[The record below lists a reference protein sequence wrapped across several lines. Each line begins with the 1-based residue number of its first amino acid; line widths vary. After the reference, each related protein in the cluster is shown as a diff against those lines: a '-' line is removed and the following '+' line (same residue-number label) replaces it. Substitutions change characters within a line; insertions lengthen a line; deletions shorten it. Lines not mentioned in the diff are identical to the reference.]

1 MNFLNEKFDNDQ
13 RSQRRRLT
21 KARACMSSTSR
32 RLACGH
38 RRSSSLPRVAKP
50 ACTFLFGDIWKTEC
64 ASSSSF
70 SQRQSGLLRDINR
83 NNDGRE
89 LKSNRRRTQRL
100 RRGNTEC
107 LCDLLGI
114 PLLPSAVICN
124 EA

>member
-83 NNDGRE
+83 NSDGRE
-89 LKSNRRRTQRL
+89 VSQTAEG
-100 RRGNTEC
+100 RRGFAEEIRNACAIFWEF
-107 LCDLLGI
+107 LCFLLR
-114 PLLPSAVICN
+114 
-124 EA
+124 